1 MLRERVTAILLAV
14 IALLFFQNGAAALDS
29 RQAGRVVEV
38 MEAMRE
44 DFGDLFYDETAA
56 DHWYEEDEFGEG
68 RIRAAGFTRDQWR
81 TAMDATM
88 AGFYASMDRAEVE
101 AIFATM
107 TTFEARSDFAAE
119 QKEAMRQIVREARER
134 MARFRSSGAV
144 HARVVA
150 PFAPRIKAVLGEGLG
165 E

>member
-1 MLRERVTAILLAV
+1 MLRDHVTTLLFAAL
-14 IALLFFQNGAAALDS
+14 ALLFLPNGAAALDS
-29 RQAGRVVEV
+29 RQAVRVVET
-38 MEAMRE
+38 MEALRE
-44 DFGDLFYDETAA
+44 DFGDLYYDETAA

-107 TTFEARSDFAAE
+107 TTFEARTDFAAE

-134 MARFRSSGAV
+134 MARYRSSGAV
-144 HARVVA
+144 HARIVA
-150 PFAPRIKAVLGEGLG
+150 PLAPRIKAVLGEGLG

>member
-1 MLRERVTAILLAV
+1 MLRDRITAILLAV
-14 IALLFFQNGAAALDS
+14 LALLFFQNGAAALDS
-29 RQAGRVVEV
+29 RQAGRVVET
-38 MEAMRE
+38 MEALRE

-68 RIRAAGFTRDQWR
+68 RIRTAGFTRDQWR

-101 AIFATM
+101 ALFATM
-107 TTFEARSDFAAE
+107 TTFEQRTDFTPE

-134 MARFRSSGAV
+134 MARYRSSGAV
-144 HARVVA
+144 HVRVVT
-150 PFAPRIKAVLGEGLG
+150 PFSARIKAVLGEGLG